1 LFSDGEEMI
10 ALRKIGISLCV
21 LAVTF
26 ALLNSARVH
35 AADEEMKVFL
45 NSEITGIKIQV
56 NATSK
61 TQPGENLTV
70 FLTLRA
76 TMNVHIDRINL
87 EVYGFLNGT
96 DQLSLG
102 NISDSN
108 FDMNN
113 TLKNYTKIVIVPDNV
128 WGITY
133 GEMRLAYY
141 ADMGG
146 FVAGFPNI
154 VNGFPLTLVENT
166 LLKNLEEQVKNL
178 NESCNQLAKKYSNLT
193 ETYAA
198 LNQTYW
204 DLNQTYTSA
213 QNSLGELDNTRRL
226 TTILAITTV
235 FFLAT
240 TVYIILRRPRDYW

>member
-1 LFSDGEEMI
+1 
-10 ALRKIGISLCV
+10 
-21 LAVTF
+21 
-26 ALLNSARVH
+26 
-35 AADEEMKVFL
+35 MKVFL
-45 NSEITGIKIQV
+45 NSEMTGINIQV
-56 NATSK
+56 NATTK
-61 TQPGENLTV
+61 TEPGKNLTV
-70 FLTLRA
+70 LLTLRTTA
-76 TMNVHIDRINL
+76 DVHIDRINL
-87 EVYGFLNGT
+87 EVCGFLNGT

-108 FDMNN
+108 FDINN
-113 TLKNYTKIVIVPDNV
+113 TLKNYTKIVIVPNNV

-133 GEMRLAYY
+133 GEIRLAYY

-178 NESCNQLAKKYSNLT
+178 NESCNELAEKYSNLT

>member
-1 LFSDGEEMI
+1 MF

-26 ALLNSARVH
+26 AFLNSAGVH
-35 AADEEMKVFL
+35 ATDEEMKVFL
-45 NSEITGIKIQV
+45 NSEMTGIKIQV
-56 NATSK
+56 NATAR
-61 TQPGENLTV
+61 TQPSKNLTV
-70 FLTLRA
+70 VLTLR
-76 TMNVHIDRINL
+76 TTTNVHIDRINL
-87 EVYGFLNGT
+87 EVFGFLNGT
-96 DQLSLG
+96 DQLSIG
-102 NISDSN
+102 NISDTN

-113 TLKNYTKIVIVPDNV
+113 TLKNYTGIVFVPDSV

-133 GEMRLAYY
+133 GEIRLAYS

-154 VNGFPLTLVENT
+154 VNGFPLTLVENI

-178 NESCNQLAKKYSNLT
+178 NGSYNQLAEKYSNLT
-193 ETYAA
+193 ETYAT
-198 LNQTYW
+198 LNQTYR

-213 QNSLGELDNTRRL
+213 QSSLGELDNTRRL

>member
-1 LFSDGEEMI
+1 MI

-21 LAVTF
+21 LALAFT
-26 ALLNSARVH
+26 LLNSARVH
-35 AADEEMKVFL
+35 ATDEEMKVFL
-45 NSEITGIKIQV
+45 SSEMTGIKIQV
-56 NATSK
+56 NATAK
-61 TQPGENLTV
+61 TQPGKNLTIL
-70 FLTLRA
+70 LTLGT

-87 EVYGFLNGT
+87 EVFGFVNGT

-108 FDMNN
+108 LDMNN
-113 TLKNYTKIVIVPDNV
+113 TLKNYTKIVIVPNNV

-133 GEMRLAYY
+133 GEIRLAYY

-178 NESCNQLAKKYSNLT
+178 NESYNQLAQKYSNLT

-198 LNQTYW
+198 LNRTYW
-204 DLNQTYTSA
+204 DLNQSYTSA

>member
-1 LFSDGEEMI
+1 MI

-26 ALLNSARVH
+26 TLLNSARVH
-35 AADEEMKVFL
+35 ATDEEMKVFL
-45 NSEITGIKIQV
+45 NSEMPGIKIQV
-56 NATSK
+56 NATVK
-61 TQPGENLTV
+61 TEPGKNLTV

-76 TMNVHIDRINL
+76 TMDVHIDRINL

-102 NISDSN
+102 NISASN

-113 TLKNYTKIVIVPDNV
+113 TLKNYNYTKIVIVPDNV

-133 GEMRLAYY
+133 GEIRLAYDV
-141 ADMGG
+141 DMGG

-178 NESCNQLAKKYSNLT
+178 NESCNQLAEKYSNLT

-198 LNQTYW
+198 LNRTYW

-213 QNSLGELDNTRRL
+213 QNGLGELDNTRRL

>member
-1 LFSDGEEMI
+1 MI

-21 LAVTF
+21 LALTF

-35 AADEEMKVFL
+35 ATDEEMKVFL
-45 NSEITGIKIQV
+45 NSEMLGINIQV
-56 NATSK
+56 NATAK
-61 TQPGENLTV
+61 TEPGKNLTV

-76 TMNVHIDRINL
+76 TMDVHIDRINL
-87 EVYGFLNGT
+87 EVFGFLNGT

-102 NISDSN
+102 NISASN
-108 FDMNN
+108 FDMNS

-133 GEMRLAYY
+133 GEIRLAYY
-141 ADMGG
+141 VDMG
-146 FVAGFPNI
+146 VLKVEFPNI

-166 LLKNLEEQVKNL
+166 LLKNLEEQVRNL
-178 NESCNQLAKKYSNLT
+178 NESCNQLAEKYSNLT

-198 LNQTYW
+198 LNRTYW
-204 DLNQTYTSA
+204 DLNQSYTSA

>member
-1 LFSDGEEMI
+1 ML
-10 ALRKIGISLCV
+10 ALRKIGILLCV
-21 LAVTF
+21 LALMFT
-26 ALLNSARVH
+26 LLNSARVH
-35 AADEEMKVFL
+35 ATDDEMKVFL
-45 NSEITGIKIQV
+45 NSEMTGIRIQV
-56 NATSK
+56 NATAQ
-61 TQPGENLTV
+61 TQPGKNLTV
-70 FLTLRA
+70 LFTLRT

-87 EVYGFLNGT
+87 EVFGFLNGT

-133 GEMRLAYY
+133 GEIRLAYY

-154 VNGFPLTLVENT
+154 VNGCPLTLVENT

-178 NESCNQLAKKYSNLT
+178 NGSRNQLAEKYSNLT
-193 ETYAA
+193 DTYSA

>member
-1 LFSDGEEMI
+1 MI
-10 ALRKIGISLCV
+10 ALRKICISLFV
-21 LAVTF
+21 LALTF

-35 AADEEMKVFL
+35 ATDEEMKVFL
-45 NSEITGIKIQV
+45 NSEMPGINIQV

-61 TQPGENLTV
+61 TQPGKNLTV
-70 FLTLRA
+70 LLTLRT
-76 TMNVHIDRINL
+76 TMNVTIDRINL
-87 EVYGFLNGT
+87 EVFGFLNGT

-108 FDMNN
+108 RDMNN
-113 TLKNYTKIVIVPDNV
+113 TLINYPKIVIIVPDNV

-133 GEMRLAYY
+133 GEIRLAYHAY
-141 ADMGG
+141 MGE
-146 FVAGFPNI
+146 FVAGFLNI

-166 LLKNLEEQVKNL
+166 LLKNLEEQVRNL
-178 NESCNQLAKKYSNLT
+178 NESCNQLAEKYSNLT

>member
-1 LFSDGEEMI
+1 MI
-10 ALRKIGISLCV
+10 ALRKIGIPICV
-21 LAVTF
+21 MALTLA
-26 ALLNSARVH
+26 LINSASVH
-35 AADEEMKVFL
+35 AGDEEMKVFL
-45 NSEITGIKIQV
+45 NSEMTGIRIQV
-56 NATSK
+56 NATAK

-76 TMNVHIDRINL
+76 TTNVHIDRINL
-87 EVYGFLNGT
+87 EVFGFLNGT

-102 NISDSN
+102 NVSAGN

-133 GEMRLAYY
+133 GEIRLAYY

-178 NESCNQLAKKYSNLT
+178 NESCNQLAEKYSNLT
-193 ETYAA
+193 ETYSA

>member
-1 LFSDGEEMI
+1 MI
-10 ALRKIGISLCV
+10 ALRKIGISLFV
-21 LAVTF
+21 LALTF
-26 ALLNSARVH
+26 TLLNSARVH
-35 AADEEMKVFL
+35 ATDEEMKVFL
-45 NSEITGIKIQV
+45 NAEMTGIKIQV
-56 NATSK
+56 NATAK
-61 TQPGENLTV
+61 TEPGKNLTV
-70 FLTLRA
+70 LLTLRT

-87 EVYGFLNGT
+87 EVFGFLNGT

-102 NISDSN
+102 NISASN

-113 TLKNYTKIVIVPDNV
+113 TLISYPKIVIIVPDNV

-133 GEMRLAYY
+133 GEIRLAYY
-141 ADMGG
+141 ADMGVLG
-146 FVAGFPNI
+146 VKFPNI

-166 LLKNLEEQVKNL
+166 LLKNLEERVKNL
-178 NESCNQLAKKYSNLT
+178 NESCNQLAEKYSNLT

-198 LNQTYW
+198 LNRTYW
-204 DLNQTYTSA
+204 DLNQSYTSA

>member
-1 LFSDGEEMI
+1 MF

-26 ALLNSARVH
+26 AFLNSASVH
-35 AADEEMKVFL
+35 AADDEMKIFL
-45 NSEITGIKIQV
+45 NSEMIGIRIQV
-56 NATSK
+56 NATAK

-70 FLTLRA
+70 LLALRA

-87 EVYGFLNGT
+87 EVFGFLNGT
-96 DQLSLG
+96 DRLSLG

-108 FDMNN
+108 FDINN

-133 GEMRLAYY
+133 GEIRLAYY

-178 NESCNQLAKKYSNLT
+178 NESCNQLAEKYSNLT

>member
-1 LFSDGEEMI
+1 MF

-26 ALLNSARVH
+26 ALLNSASVR
-35 AADEEMKVFL
+35 AEDEEMKVFL
-45 NSEITGIKIQV
+45 NSEMTGIKIQV
-56 NATSK
+56 NATTK

-70 FLTLRA
+70 LLALTA
-76 TMNVHIDRINL
+76 TMNVHVDRINL
-87 EVYGFLNGT
+87 EVFGFLNGT

-102 NISDSN
+102 NVSDSN
-108 FDMNN
+108 LDMNN
-113 TLKNYTKIVIVPDNV
+113 TLKNYTKIIIVPNNV

-133 GEMRLAYY
+133 GEIRLAYDV
-141 ADMGG
+141 DMGG

-166 LLKNLEEQVKNL
+166 LLKNLEEQVRNL
-178 NESCNQLAKKYSNLT
+178 NEIHNQLAEKYSNLT
-193 ETYAA
+193 ETYAT

>member
-1 LFSDGEEMI
+1 MF
-10 ALRKIGISLCV
+10 ALRKIGISLCI

-26 ALLNSARVH
+26 TLLNSASVH
-35 AADEEMKVFL
+35 AADEEMKIFL
-45 NSEITGIKIQV
+45 NSEMTGINIQV
-56 NATSK
+56 NATAH
-61 TQPGENLTV
+61 TQPSKNLTV
-70 FLTLRA
+70 VLTLRT

-87 EVYGFLNGT
+87 EVFGFLNGT

-102 NISDSN
+102 NISASN

-113 TLKNYTKIVIVPDNV
+113 TLISYPKIDIIVPDNV

-133 GEMRLAYY
+133 GEIRLAYD

-166 LLKNLEEQVKNL
+166 LLKSLEEQVKNL
-178 NESCNQLAKKYSNLT
+178 NESRNQLAEKYSNLT
-193 ETYAA
+193 DTYSA
-198 LNQTYW
+198 LNQIYW

>member
-1 LFSDGEEMI
+1 MI

-21 LAVTF
+21 LALTF

-35 AADEEMKVFL
+35 ATDEEMKVFL
-45 NSEITGIKIQV
+45 NSEMLGIKIQV
-56 NATSK
+56 NATVK
-61 TQPGENLTV
+61 TEPGKNLTV

-76 TMNVHIDRINL
+76 TMDVHIDRINL
-87 EVYGFLNGT
+87 EVFGFLNGT

-102 NISDSN
+102 NISASN
-108 FDMNN
+108 FDVD
-113 TLKNYTKIVIVPDNV
+113 KNYTKIVIVPDNV

-133 GEMRLAYY
+133 GEIRLAYY
-141 ADMGG
+141 VDMG
-146 FVAGFPNI
+146 VLKVEFPNI

-178 NESCNQLAKKYSNLT
+178 NESCNQLAEKYSNLT

>member
-1 LFSDGEEMI
+1 MFAI
-10 ALRKIGISLCV
+10 RKIGISLCV

-35 AADEEMKVFL
+35 ATDEEMKIFL
-45 NSEITGIKIQV
+45 NSEMTGINIQV
-56 NATSK
+56 NATTK

-76 TMNVHIDRINL
+76 TADVHIDRINL
-87 EVYGFLNGT
+87 EVFGFVNGT

-102 NISDSN
+102 NISDSD

-113 TLKNYTKIVIVPDNV
+113 ALKNYTKIVIVPDNV
-128 WGITY
+128 WGVTY
-133 GEMRLAYY
+133 GEIRLAYDGPY
-141 ADMGG
+141 VGG
-146 FVAGFPNI
+146 VKIEFSNI

-166 LLKNLEEQVKNL
+166 LLKDLEEQVRTL
-178 NESCNQLAKKYSNLT
+178 NESCNQLAEKYSNLT